1 MTRSLCVLAALTLFS
16 EFLVGCDSVRKSF
29 GGGKNAPDEFV
40 VYKRP
45 PLSLPPEYG
54 LRPPAPGESRPQKVS
69 PMDQARE
76 AILGKNAARTA
87 ASPTTVKAGSPGLQA
102 LITRTGAN
110 KAEPGIRRL
119 VNQES
124 SVLADEDQI
133 FVNKLI
139 FWVDDKSNPGIV
151 VVIDRVLVGAVIDF
165 LDFHWAGFHWP
176 AFNVADIAITS
187 GAAALI
193 WDSFFGKHEDS

>member
-1 MTRSLCVLAALTLFS
+1 MEQRMTRSLCVLAALTLFS
-16 EFLVGCDSVRKSF
+16 GFLVGCDSVRKSF

-87 ASPTTVKAGSPGLQA
+87 ASPTTVNAGSPGLQA

-151 VVIDRVLVGAVIDF
+151 VDAKKEQKRIMSNQALGKPINEGEIPEVKRKKARKGL
-165 LDFHWAGFHWP
+165 LDF
-176 AFNVADIAITS
+176 
-187 GAAALI
+187 
-193 WDSFFGKHEDS
+193 